1 MNVRSIG
8 TSPYRLCG
16 KLYHLRHTLAI
27 GLQALAAQI
36 GALAPRRNAA
46 DLRAAGVV
54 QDRRCHEHFECGRR
68 CVFFWRRMTSVF
80 MGDRLV
86 DPDLRRAQSLPVGR
100 IKKRQGDS
108 MNRVL
113 VIAAFSLLSIAAAA
127 AEPRFDHY
135 VRLTPDNAAIGNFPA
150 Q

>member
-1 MNVRSIG
+1 
-8 TSPYRLCG
+8 
-16 KLYHLRHTLAI
+16 
-27 GLQALAAQI
+27 
-36 GALAPRRNAA
+36 
-46 DLRAAGVV
+46 
-54 QDRRCHEHFECGRR
+54 
-68 CVFFWRRMTSVF
+68 MTSVF